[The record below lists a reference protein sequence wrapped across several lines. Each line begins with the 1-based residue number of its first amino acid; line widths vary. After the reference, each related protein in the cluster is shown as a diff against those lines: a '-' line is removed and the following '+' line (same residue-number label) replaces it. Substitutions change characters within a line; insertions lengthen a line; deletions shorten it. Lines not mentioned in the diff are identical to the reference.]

1 MARRSIW
8 EELDMYES
16 SEGPTVTLTL
26 SREVAEQ
33 LLGLISSAL
42 EIEGGGDEGFDDEL
56 GGEMDDMDL
65 DGDMSM
71 DPPGGDMTD
80 DEPEFGAD
88 DPLVPAGDDDE
99 EEDDAPPPKKK
110 PSGDKKPEKKKD
122 DDKPKDKKDE
132 SARRLGAF
140 IPMSRG
146 RR

>member
-16 SEGPTVTLTL
+16 SEGPNVTLSL
-26 SREVAEQ
+26 PREVAEQ
-33 LLGLISSAL
+33 LLGLISGAL
-42 EIEGGGDEGFDDEL
+42 EIEGGGDEGGLDDL
-56 GGEMDDMDL
+56 GDDMGDMDL
-65 DGDMSM
+65 GGDMGM

-88 DPLVPAGDDDE
+88 DPLVPAGDDE
-99 EEDDAPPPKKK
+99 EEDAPPPPPKKR

-122 DDKPKDKKDE
+122 DDKGKDKKDE
-132 SARRLGAF
+132 SARRLGAY
-140 IPMSRG
+140 IPSRG